1 MDSDRSD
8 ACADTPASNQA
19 SGSRICDVSRV
30 RRSTRRSPRSGGVF
44 LSSRGGV
51 SGETAN
57 SSGGTAVL
65 ERRLKGT
72 LSPVRMICPVR
83 MRGSNSTSR
92 VGLIVPSRGH
102 ADGPICHRVCGGCGR
117 HRCVALT
124 VGFAGAAAPS
134 ALSGRHKVPTGVPD
148 HRYPGSS
155 IEYPSGSIVPS
166 GAPIRLPDAGAVTDA
181 GNAT

>member
-1 MDSDRSD
+1 MLTVRS
-8 ACADTPASNQA
+8 ATASA
-19 SGSRICDVSRV
+19 
-30 RRSTRRSPRSGGVF
+30 GVV
-44 LSSRGGV
+44 GV
-51 SGETAN
+51 IG
-57 SSGGTAVL
+57 
-65 ERRLKGT
+65 
-72 LSPVRMICPVR
+72 
-83 MRGSNSTSR
+83 
-92 VGLIVPSRGH
+92 
-102 ADGPICHRVCGGCGR
+102 VC
-117 HRCVALT
+117 ALT